1 MNTKWLEWAK
11 KLQAIAQNGLTYTQN
26 PFDVERYKSL
36 QAITAEMMATYSN
49 QEPSYVLDLFNQE
62 IGYATPKV
70 DVRGAVFRG
79 DTLLFV
85 KEREDGCWT
94 LPGGWADVGDSP
106 SEVAV
111 REVQEESGYLTRAV
125 KLLAVYDRDRQGH
138 PPLAHYIYKLFFQ
151 CELLSGSPSPSIET
165 MEVAFFGENEIPELS
180 LGRVLPTQIKR
191 LFQHYRNP
199 NLPTD
204 FD

>member
-11 KLQAIAQNGLTYTQN
+11 KLQAIAQNGLTYTEN
-26 PFDVERYKSL
+26 PFDIERYKSL

-106 SEVAV
+106 SEVVV

-125 KLLAVYDRDRQGH
+125 KLLAVYDRDHQGH
-138 PPLAHYIYKLFFQ
+138 PPLAHYVYKLFFQ
-151 CELLSGSPSPSIET
+151 CELISGSPSISIET
-165 MEVAFFGENEIPELS
+165 DEVAFFGENEIPELS